1 MCYLEDLEIRGHMP
15 LPRSTSLNASNLPQT
30 LLSDHLEQ
38 RLLRCLKQERENR
51 GKAAGDNPEEVR
63 FRLQI

>member
-1 MCYLEDLEIRGHMP
+1 MP